1 MKNLTKIAG
10 LLMFILTINSSHS
23 ALSITGSTQNT
34 FNFALSSGNVLTDGG
49 VFQIGYYSSPLSAS
63 YFSGLTDASS
73 FETGWT
79 SLASSDANLYDAPGM
94 RTASASFE
102 TGVNTHE
109 GKTLTML
116 VGNAGTISGSTEV
129 GVFSNSDWLIPANP
143 TGITP
148 EAFGFD
154 IFESGTIA
162 YFGLLSL
169 GTGAYPSEGIV
180 NSANLAV
187 IIPEPSSASLLALG
201 VAGLVAL
208 RARRKS

>member
-10 LLMFILTINSSHS
+10 LLLFILTINSSHS
-23 ALSITGSTQNT
+23 ALTITGASANT
-34 FNFALSSGNVLTDGG
+34 YNFALANGDVLPDGG
-49 VFQIGYYSSPLSAS
+49 VFQIGYYSNPLSAS

-79 SLASSDANLYDAPGM
+79 SLASSDANLNDYSGM
-94 RTASASFE
+94 RSASASFE

-169 GTGAYPSEGIV
+169 GTGAYPSDSIV

-187 IIPEPSSASLLALG
+187 IIPEPSSLSLLALG

-208 RARRKS
+208 RIRRKS